1 MMTGHIDPTK
11 DVFAAFRE
19 NNRPGPIHMLNLVR
33 LHAQAR
39 YPDGRKATGAEAYA
53 AYGRESGPVF
63 TRLGGEAVVGEFLS
77 NMPGGANGAV
87 FVVMFIVFI
96 LGMFLDTFEI
106 LFIVVPIS
114 APILLKMDVD
124 PVWLSIML
132 AVNLQTSY
140 LTPPFGFS
148 LFFLRGVAPPEV
160 TTGHIY
166 RGIVPFVGLQ
176 ILALA
181 IVWVFPQLATWL
193 PTVIY
198 GK

>member
-1 MMTGHIDPTK
+1 M
-11 DVFAAFRE
+11 V
-19 NNRPGPIHMLNLVR
+19 
-33 LHAQAR
+33 
-39 YPDGRKATGAEAYA
+39 
-53 AYGRESGPVF
+53 
-63 TRLGGEAVVGEFLS
+63 
-77 NMPGGANGAV
+77 
-87 FVVMFIVFI
+87 IVFI

-114 APILLKMDVD
+114 APVLLNMDVD

-176 ILALA
+176 IVCANSTRP
-181 IVWVFPQLATWL
+181 IGP
-193 PTVIY
+193 
-198 GK
+198 G